1 MGIDHKL
8 EGRKVKDKRTGKW
21 KRQKGVPAPVKP
33 TINVKGKATVVF
45 NEQARN
51 EWLTGF
57 GKRKADRRKYGL
69 AMQIIKDK
77 RTKKDTL
84 RQIRAIASNDNDD
97 DDDANDIHDILN
109 NNHTNNTNDN
119 ETDDRGSATLF
130 DDDETQGMFGGAVT
144 VVVDAGV
151 SDEIDHMYKD
161 NDDNDNDNDDDDD
174 TRSISSYRSRGDGK
188 TTRETRETKETSLQR
203 AMKEVAKKNLL
214 TKKKK
219 FNAPNPFPKG
229 KRHVDSDSSSSKSKK
244 KRGGIRSTG
253 KVLMNKALGGQKFK
267 GSHKGRRPAKS

>member
-1 MGIDHKL
+1 M
-8 EGRKVKDKRTGKW
+8 EGRKSKDKRTGKW

-33 TINVKGKATVVF
+33 VINVKGKATVVF

-84 RQIRAIASNDNDD
+84 RQIRAIASNDDD
-97 DDDANDIHDILN
+97 NTNDILN
-109 NNHTNNTNDN
+109 DTNDN
-119 ETDDRGSATLF
+119 DNNDNDDRGSATLF

-144 VVVDAGV
+144 VVVDTGV
-151 SDEIDHMYKD
+151 SDEIDHLYKD
-161 NDDNDNDNDDDDD
+161 NNDDDDD
-174 TRSISSYRSRGDGK
+174 DARSISSYKSRDGK
-188 TTRETRETKETSLQR
+188 SSNATRETKETSLQR

-229 KRHVDSDSSSSKSKK
+229 KRHVDGDSIKSKK
-244 KRGGIRSTG
+244 RKGGIRSSG

-267 GSHKGRRPAKS
+267 GSHKGRRPANS

>member
-8 EGRKVKDKRTGKW
+8 EGRKSKDVRTGKW

-33 TINVKGKATVVF
+33 VINVKGKATVVF

-84 RQIRAIASNDNDD
+84 KQIRAIASNDHDD
-97 DDDANDIHDILN
+97 DDDTNDINDILN
-109 NNHTNNTNDN
+109 DNHTNNTNDN
-119 ETDDRGSATLF
+119 NENDDRGSATLF

-151 SDEIDHMYKD
+151 SDEIDHLYKD
-161 NDDNDNDNDDDDD
+161 NDDDNDDDDD
-174 TRSISSYRSRGDGK
+174 TRSISSYRSRGDGRTK
-188 TTRETRETKETSLQR
+188 VTSKETKESSLQR

-219 FNAPNPFPKG
+219 FNTPNPFPKG

-244 KRGGIRSTG
+244 KRGGIRSSG

-267 GSHKGRRPAKS
+267 GSHKGRRPANS

>member
-8 EGRKVKDKRTGKW
+8 EGRKSKDKRTGKW

-33 TINVKGKATVVF
+33 TINVKGKATIVF

-84 RQIRAIASNDNDD
+84 KQIRAIATNDD
-97 DDDANDIHDILN
+97 DDDTNDIHDILN

-119 ETDDRGSATLF
+119 NENDDRGSATLF

-161 NDDNDNDNDDDDD
+161 NDNNDNDDDDD

-188 TTRETRETKETSLQR
+188 TRETRETKETSLQR

-229 KRHVDSDSSSSKSKK
+229 KRHVDSDSSSSKFSKK
-244 KRGGIRSTG
+244 KRGGIRSSG

-267 GSHKGRRPAKS
+267 GSHKGRRPANS

>member
-8 EGRKVKDKRTGKW
+8 EGRKARDKRTGKW

-69 AMQIIKDK
+69 AMQIVKDK

-84 RQIRAIASNDNDD
+84 RQIRAIATNDD
-97 DDDANDIHDILN
+97 DDDDDTNDILN
-109 NNHTNNTNDN
+109 DIHTNNTNDN
-119 ETDDRGSATLF
+119 NDNDNSGSATLF

-144 VVVDAGV
+144 VVVDTGV
-151 SDEIDHMYKD
+151 SDEIDHLYKD
-161 NDDNDNDNDDDDD
+161 NDDNDDDDDA
-174 TRSISSYRSRGDGK
+174 RSISSYKSRGDGRQA
-188 TTRETRETKETSLQR
+188 TRETRETKETKETSLQR

-229 KRHVDSDSSSSKSKK
+229 KRHVDSDSSSSKSRK

-267 GSHKGRRPAKS
+267 GSHKGRRPAN